1 MAFSGG
7 GDRRRRSVTAGAG
20 GGVRG
25 GTAGPARRAV
35 EPDLDPGPACRR
47 VRMGRGSRRN
57 RGRRQRG
64 GAGRRR
70 DFRVMMRVHEHSSTV
85 QCRAPGTFRAGTQR
99 DDPDFIR
106 TCVWDRVFGMC
117 LGVLQGHRT

>member
-1 MAFSGG
+1 MALSGG

-47 VRMGRGSRRN
+47 VRMGRGSRRSAG
-57 RGRRQRG
+57 GRVG
-64 GAGRRR
+64 GVICARAQQYRTVSR
-70 DFRVMMRVHEHSSTV
+70 PRHVPSRHS
-85 QCRAPGTFRAGTQR
+85 A
-99 DDPDFIR
+99 
-106 TCVWDRVFGMC
+106 
-117 LGVLQGHRT
+117 